1 MERFAAIDF
10 ETANGKRSSICSI
23 GIAILEDDWVVDSIY
38 TLVRPTPN
46 FYTRWT
52 TAIHGLSAEDTNDAL
67 CFEEAWESIAP
78 KLKDLPLVA
87 HNSPFDEG
95 CLKAAHE
102 VYDLAYP
109 KYPFYCTCRL
119 SRKMYP
125 FLVNHQLQTV
135 AAIRYVTNGSYA
147 ATLRDYETI
156 PCSEEMQPLMDRL
169 KEMTN
174 KFEAV
179 TNATKEAANQELL
192 DFVAR
197 RLYEMAAVCV
207 MSHLLIQDAT
217 KAPELFAKSAVVY
230 LNYAEAE
237 VEKHFN
243 FIRKFKAEELDNYRK

>member
-109 KYPFYCTCRL
+109 KYPF
-119 SRKMYP
+119 
-125 FLVNHQLQTV
+125 
-135 AAIRYVTNGSYA
+135 
-147 ATLRDYETI
+147 
-156 PCSEEMQPLMDRL
+156 
-169 KEMTN
+169 
-174 KFEAV
+174 
-179 TNATKEAANQELL
+179 
-192 DFVAR
+192 
-197 RLYEMAAVCV
+197 
-207 MSHLLIQDAT
+207 
-217 KAPELFAKSAVVY
+217 
-230 LNYAEAE
+230 
-237 VEKHFN
+237 
-243 FIRKFKAEELDNYRK
+243 

>member
-135 AAIRYVTNGSYA
+135 AAHCGYDLTRHHNA
-147 ATLRDYETI
+147 MATENCFYPEDSQSEVSDRPDFLRAYF
-156 PCSEEMQPLMDRL
+156 P
-169 KEMTN
+169 
-174 KFEAV
+174 A
-179 TNATKEAANQELL
+179 
-192 DFVAR
+192 
-197 RLYEMAAVCV
+197 
-207 MSHLLIQDAT
+207 
-217 KAPELFAKSAVVY
+217 SAYSSGKGY
-230 LNYAEAE
+230 L
-237 VEKHFN
+237 HWHS
-243 FIRKFKAEELDNYRK
+243 I

>member
-52 TAIHGLSAEDTNDAL
+52 TAIHGLTAEDTNDAL

-109 KYPFYCTCRL
+109 KYSFYCTCRL

-135 AAIRYVTNGSYA
+135 AAT
-147 ATLRDYETI
+147 
-156 PCSEEMQPLMDRL
+156 
-169 KEMTN
+169 
-174 KFEAV
+174 AV
-179 TNATKEAANQELL
+179 TTLPDIITPWPTLTPVPILALTMMRKKSRYLE
-192 DFVAR
+192 VAYGFCYSR
-197 RLYEMAAVCV
+197 
-207 MSHLLIQDAT
+207 
-217 KAPELFAKSAVVY
+217 
-230 LNYAEAE
+230 
-237 VEKHFN
+237 
-243 FIRKFKAEELDNYRK
+243 

>member
-38 TLVRPTPN
+38 TLVRP
-46 FYTRWT
+46 
-52 TAIHGLSAEDTNDAL
+52 TNDAL

-135 AAIRYVTNGSYA
+135 AAHCGYDLTQHHNAMADAYA
-147 ATLRDYETI
+147 CAHIALTMMREKEVDTLEA
-156 PCSEEMQPLMDRL
+156 LMASCYSR
-169 KEMTN
+169 
-174 KFEAV
+174 
-179 TNATKEAANQELL
+179 
-192 DFVAR
+192 
-197 RLYEMAAVCV
+197 
-207 MSHLLIQDAT
+207 
-217 KAPELFAKSAVVY
+217 
-230 LNYAEAE
+230 
-237 VEKHFN
+237 
-243 FIRKFKAEELDNYRK
+243 

>member
-52 TAIHGLSAEDTNDAL
+52 TAIHGLSVEDTNDAL

-102 VYDLAYP
+102 IGRAHV
-109 KYPFYCTCRL
+109 
-119 SRKMYP
+119 
-125 FLVNHQLQTV
+125 
-135 AAIRYVTNGSYA
+135 
-147 ATLRDYETI
+147 
-156 PCSEEMQPLMDRL
+156 
-169 KEMTN
+169 
-174 KFEAV
+174 
-179 TNATKEAANQELL
+179 
-192 DFVAR
+192 
-197 RLYEMAAVCV
+197 
-207 MSHLLIQDAT
+207 
-217 KAPELFAKSAVVY
+217 
-230 LNYAEAE
+230 
-237 VEKHFN
+237 
-243 FIRKFKAEELDNYRK
+243 

>member
-52 TAIHGLSAEDTNDAL
+52 TAIHGLTAEDTNDAL

-135 AAIRYVTNGSYA
+135 AAIRYVTNGSYI
-147 ATLRDYETI
+147 ATIREFETI
-156 PCSEEMQPLMDRL
+156 PCSPEMEPLMSRL
-169 KEMTN
+169 KKMAD
-174 KFEAV
+174 KFEAS
-179 TNATKEAANQELL
+179 TNAVKEVQDQELL
-192 DFVAR
+192 DFTAR
-197 RLYEMAAVCV
+197 KLVEMAADIIMC
-207 MSHLLIQDAT
+207 HLLIQDAS
-217 KAPELFAKSAVVY
+217 KASELFSKSAHVY

-237 VEKHFN
+237 VEKHSN
-243 FIRKFKAEELDNYRK
+243 FIENFDKEDLAFYKK

>member
-135 AAIRYVTNGSYA
+135 AAHCGYDLTQHHNAMADAYA
-147 ATLRDYETI
+147 CAHIALTMMREKEVDTLEALMATLGNYGVFFPAILSTTTAI
-156 PCSEEMQPLMDRL
+156 APSPVTLQ
-169 KEMTN
+169 
-174 KFEAV
+174 AV
-179 TNATKEAANQELL
+179 PKLS
-192 DFVAR
+192 
-197 RLYEMAAVCV
+197 MA
-207 MSHLLIQDAT
+207 I
-217 KAPELFAKSAVVY
+217 
-230 LNYAEAE
+230 
-237 VEKHFN
+237 
-243 FIRKFKAEELDNYRK
+243 

>member
-52 TAIHGLSAEDTNDAL
+52 TAIHGLSVEDTNDAL

-87 HNSPFDEG
+87 HNSQFDEG

-109 KYPFYCTCRL
+109 KYPFYFTCRL

-135 AAIRYVTNGSYA
+135 AAHCGYDLTQHHNAMADAYA
-147 ATLRDYETI
+147 CAHIALTMMREKEVDTLEA
-156 PCSEEMQPLMDRL
+156 LMASCYSR
-169 KEMTN
+169 
-174 KFEAV
+174 
-179 TNATKEAANQELL
+179 
-192 DFVAR
+192 
-197 RLYEMAAVCV
+197 
-207 MSHLLIQDAT
+207 
-217 KAPELFAKSAVVY
+217 
-230 LNYAEAE
+230 
-237 VEKHFN
+237 
-243 FIRKFKAEELDNYRK
+243 

>member
-135 AAIRYVTNGSYA
+135 AAHCGYDLTRHHNAMADAYA
-147 ATLRDYETI
+147 CAHIALTMMREKRSI
-156 PCSEEMQPLMDRL
+156 PW
-169 KEMTN
+169 
-174 KFEAV
+174 
-179 TNATKEAANQELL
+179 
-192 DFVAR
+192 R
-197 RLYEMAAVCV
+197 RLWLPVTLGNYGVFFPAILSTTTAIAPSPVTLQAVPKLSMA
-207 MSHLLIQDAT
+207 I
-217 KAPELFAKSAVVY
+217 
-230 LNYAEAE
+230 
-237 VEKHFN
+237 
-243 FIRKFKAEELDNYRK
+243 